1 MTSSTRQSTQAPLS
15 SIRTPQPGL
24 TSYNSEQSH
33 PHPSEEVARDYGR
46 EPNLMWWEAAIAGP
60 MLAGVESADDVEG
73 RPGGGW
79 MRCSLLWSHEVSK
92 RLRPF
97 LISSFFTP
105 LVLPVPLA
113 FLHLNVLFPLSS
125 CDLAFFS
132 LTLSGFFFVS
142 VRPPVSPLPTLIDR
156 TDSLHPSSNA
166 LDFSLLVIIPPS
178 L

>member
-113 FLHLNVLFPLSS
+113 FLHFERSLSS
-125 CDLAFFS
+125 FLLRSRFLLLDS
-132 LTLSGFFFVS
+132 LRFLFCFRSS
-142 VRPPVSPLPTLIDR
+142 SCQPTPYIDR
-156 TDSLHPSSNA
+156 SN
-166 LDFSLLVIIPPS
+166 
-178 L
+178 